1 MKIDNKHK
9 RVFIIWLGIYPL
21 ITLLLY
27 LLGDV
32 LVKFPL
38 PLRSLMLTAIAV
50 PVLAYIILPILHK
63 IFENWLNH

>member
-21 ITLLLY
+21 NTLQLY

-63 IFENWLNH
+63 IFEKWLNN